1 MAVERKMLGCE
12 PGQAESGARIGKCS
26 GKRVV
31 GKFGFTGRLNR
42 GDEVAFA
49 PAQRGFHRVGQTLAR
64 ARFEHEAIDHGLDD
78 VAALFIEANLALG
91 SEVRDVTIN
100 ARADETLATQF
111 FDDVAELAGL
121 SAHDRGQQDQFA
133 VRRQS
138 KDGIG
143 DFLRR
148 LPAHDFAGLRI
159 VRNAERRVENAQV
172 VVDLSRGGDG
182 GTRSGGRGALLDG
195 DGRREAFDKVH
206 IGALE
211 AIEEL
216 TRISREAFDIF
227 ALAFGIERIESE
239 G

>member
-1 MAVERKMLGCE
+1 MLGGE
-12 PGQAESGARIGKCS
+12 PRQAESGARIGKRCR
-26 GKRVV
+26 KRVV
-31 GKFGFTGRLNR
+31 GKFGFTGRLDR
-42 GDEVAFA
+42 GDEVTFA
-49 PAQRGFHRVGQTLAR
+49 PAQGGFHRVGQTLAR
-64 ARFEHEAIDHGLDD
+64 TRFEHQAIDYRLDD
-78 VAALFIEANLALG
+78 VAALFIQADLALRP
-91 SEVRDVTIN
+91 EVRDFAVN
-100 ARADETLATQF
+100 ARANEAFAAEF
-111 FDDVAELAGL
+111 FDDVAEFAGL

-133 VRRQS
+133 VRRQG

-143 DFLRR
+143 YLLRR

-182 GTRSGGRGALLDG
+182 GTRSGSCGALLDG
-195 DGRREAFDKVH
+195 DGRREAFDKVD

-227 ALAFGIERIESE
+227 ALAFGIERIEGE